1 MPNYVARA
9 PNRAF
14 MLLNSAFSHLN
25 GSAILDGSAAR
36 LAK

>member
-14 MLLNSAFSHLN
+14 KVLNSAFRHLN
-25 GSAILDGSAAR
+25 GRAILDGSAGVV
-36 LAK
+36 AK

>member
-14 MLLNSAFSHLN
+14 KALNSAFRHLN
-25 GSAILDGSAAR
+25 GRAILDGSAGVV
-36 LAK
+36 AK